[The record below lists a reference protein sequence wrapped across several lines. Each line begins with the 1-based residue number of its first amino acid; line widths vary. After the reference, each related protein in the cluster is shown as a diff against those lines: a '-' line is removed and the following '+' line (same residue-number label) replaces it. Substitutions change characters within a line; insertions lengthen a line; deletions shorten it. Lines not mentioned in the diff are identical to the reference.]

1 MSDIQTVRMV
11 RTEDGKTG
19 DIHPEEVENM
29 RAFGWIV
36 DEAVPADA
44 KIELGTD
51 SGDQFSDEQLRAAI
65 ETATGKAPHH
75 KTGRDKL
82 IAQFNELNA
91 QEAGNGRT

>member
-19 DIHPEEVENM
+19 DIHPDEVQTM
-29 RAFGWIV
+29 RAFGWIIA
-36 DEAVPADA
+36 DEVSG

-51 SGDQFSDEQLRAAI
+51 SGDQLSDEQLRAAI
-65 ETATGKAPHH
+65 ETATGSAPHH
-75 KTGRDKL
+75 RTGREKL

-91 QEAGNGRT
+91 QEVA

>member
-19 DIHPEEVENM
+19 DIHPDEVESM

-36 DEAVPADA
+36 DEAIPADA

-51 SGDQFSDEQLRAAI
+51 SGDQLSDEQLRAAI
-65 ETATGKAPHH
+65 EAAAGKAPHH
-75 KTGRDKL
+75 KLGRDKL
-82 IAQFNELNA
+82 IALFNEINVK
-91 QEAGNGRT
+91 EADNGGT